1 MQNRRTFLQ
10 AGAALAVPVVGATL
24 IGRPRSIAEAAC
36 TTCTDDPVAAE
47 TMRQFKAAIRGL
59 AKSSK
64 GEHARQ
70 AAASLRVMAAN
81 SRSRHLDAEFRR
93 AVEREVTTYGR
104 DNVLM
109 RPFDRE
115 QFVATARDFGVVP
128 APDVRTTT
136 LAERRQALEALLS
149 ADLSAQMDR
158 AAEFFEAAGARL
170 DSRGPVQRVQTKE
183 EQIAMCRGLQNHV
196 LVSETAMIIG
206 CLLGGPLTCAFLSG
220 YYLGAKLYYET
231 QTDCSR
237 WL

>member
-1 MQNRRTFLQ
+1 MQNRRMFLQ
-10 AGAALAVPVVGATL
+10 TGAALAVPVVGGVL
-24 IGRPRSIAEAAC
+24 IGRPRDSVQTTC
-36 TTCTDDPVAAE
+36 TTCTDDPVSAE
-47 TMRQFKAAIRGL
+47 TMRQFKAAIRAL

-70 AAASLRVMAAN
+70 AAAALRVLAAN
-81 SRSRHLDAEFRR
+81 NRSRNLDAEFRR

-115 QFVATARDFGVVP
+115 QFAATAREFGVVP
-128 APDVRTTT
+128 VPDVRTTT

-149 ADLSAQMDR
+149 TDLSVQMDR
-158 AAEFFEAAGARL
+158 AAEFFESAGARL
-170 DSRGPVQRVQTKE
+170 DARGPVQRVQTKE

-206 CLLGGPLTCAFLSG
+206 CLLGGPITCAFLSG